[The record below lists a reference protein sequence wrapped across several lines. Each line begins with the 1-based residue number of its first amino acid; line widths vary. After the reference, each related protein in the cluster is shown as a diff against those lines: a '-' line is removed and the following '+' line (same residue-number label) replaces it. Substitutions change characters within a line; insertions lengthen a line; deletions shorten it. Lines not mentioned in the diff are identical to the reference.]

1 MAAGSG
7 YAAVWDMVS
16 PEPTPLWEYRA
27 HVRAAAT
34 ADPRSVVRCGKAGVS
49 VEGRGLGDVALCV
62 DAASLGGEA
71 DGPKRGSV
79 VLLLNSGDPT
89 PLHTWRLPGDTPTS
103 MRLLLGSGGGRE
115 GVLCL
120 TQRGELLM
128 LSVAGA
134 PSNAAG
140 GRGALVPR
148 PREQQVASGVGV
160 LRMKHGASAPALHLS
175 ASSKRALL
183 AVDLAASD
191 PALASGGGGK
201 RLRVSTATAGGDDD
215 DDDDEEFADDGH
227 AGGRE
232 ALLRSGQRASDILD
246 PSTINLAPVP
256 DMYQAF
262 MSTLVKPAP
271 LQQQKRRMGGA
282 PFDNILAGAAGSKP
296 SKGRGRGHRG
306 GDKGLVT
313 PPSVV
318 EEGLLSMLAK
328 KLKT

>member
-1 MAAGSG
+1 M
-7 YAAVWDMVS
+7 
-16 PEPTPLWEYRA
+16 PQPTPLWEYRA

-49 VEGRGLGDVALCV
+49 VEGRGVGDVALCV
-62 DAASLGGEA
+62 DAASLGGEV

-103 MRLLLGSGGGRE
+103 MRLLLGSGGGPE

-134 PSNAAG
+134 PSTAAG
-140 GRGALVPR
+140 GREALVPR
-148 PREQQVASGVGV
+148 PRQQQVGVGV

-175 ASSKRALL
+175 AASKRALL

-215 DDDDEEFADDGH
+215 DDDEEGADVGH
-227 AGGRE
+227 AGGR
-232 ALLRSGQRASDILD
+232 
-246 PSTINLAPVP
+246 
-256 DMYQAF
+256 
-262 MSTLVKPAP
+262 
-271 LQQQKRRMGGA
+271 
-282 PFDNILAGAAGSKP
+282 
-296 SKGRGRGHRG
+296 
-306 GDKGLVT
+306 
-313 PPSVV
+313 
-318 EEGLLSMLAK
+318 
-328 KLKT
+328 